1 MAIQHTLT
9 EIVGHLRGT
18 SIPRSP
24 SVISQPYVHASPS
37 MQAGSPAS
45 SISTVRA
52 PLMVDTNNPM
62 HPTHAGGVR
71 SMMTPVSSSQ
81 SYHHSP
87 TPSAEMH
94 PPQFTPGHNQ
104 YAQGNIPPNFHPPM
118 LPPTYGEPMG
128 PPSGMRH
135 QYTDSQHHHG
145 LGHESAHSSSKRT
158 LSTSLGTSA
167 ESSEVEED
175 DGELPAYGLVAPW
188 EVLRGLAD
196 VAAQR
201 AAKVR
206 VM

>member
-1 MAIQHTLT
+1 M
-9 EIVGHLRGT
+9 
-18 SIPRSP
+18 
-24 SVISQPYVHASPS
+24 HASPS

-52 PLMVDTNNPM
+52 PLMVETSNPM
-62 HPTHAGGVR
+62 HSTHSGGVR

-81 SYHHSP
+81 PYHHSP
-87 TPSAEMH
+87 TPSLEMH
-94 PPQFTPGHNQ
+94 PSQFTPGHNQ

-118 LPPTYGEPMG
+118 LPPAYGEPMG

-135 QYTDSQHHHG
+135 PYADPSQQHLHG
-145 LGHESAHSSSKRT
+145 LGNEPANSGSKRT
-158 LSTSLGTSA
+158 LSTSVGTSA

-175 DGELPAYGLVAPW
+175 DGELPASGLVAPW